1 MLLFSKRTTTA
12 VTVFA
17 CLFAAQNAQ
26 SLTSTPA
33 TIAALQNSYET
44 LFAIYRQILHQDVA
58 NQAAVLDAI
67 IAAAS
72 DAIGTL
78 NSTVQAMP
86 QPNPAPENQFA
97 LPEIQISVA
106 NAVRVMINVTAAE

>member
-33 TIAALQNSYET
+33 TIAALQLEYAT
-44 LFAIYRQILHQDVA
+44 LNRIYRLVIHQDVA
-58 NQAAVLDAI
+58 NQHSVLDDI
-67 IAAAS
+67 IDQAATT
-72 DAIGTL
+72 IGQL
-78 NSTVQAMP
+78 NATVQAMP
-86 QPNPAPENQFA
+86 QPNPPPEDIFA
-97 LPEIQISVA
+97 LSDIQTVLV
-106 NAVRVMINVTAAE
+106 NAVRVMIDVQAAE